1 MSELDP
7 LEKKV
12 IELIAQK
19 KRIPSEGI
27 TLDSTFL
34 DLGIDSLDGM
44 DLLFTFEESFKLTI
58 PDDTALLTNPIAA
71 EVPSF
76 DPAAYLTP
84 DQVLLFDRYAAF
96 AMAAAGE
103 AWAEAGLDLS

>member
-7 LEKKV
+7 LEQKV

-19 KRIPSEGI
+19 KRIPPESI

-44 DLLFTFEESFKLTI
+44 DLLFNFEESFKLTI
-58 PDDTALLTNPIAA
+58 PDEVAQQMKSVRQVTEALRNALANTTQS
-71 EVPSF
+71 PSN
-76 DPAAYLTP
+76 
-84 DQVLLFDRYAAF
+84 
-96 AMAAAGE
+96 
-103 AWAEAGLDLS
+103 

>member
-7 LEKKV
+7 LEQTV

-19 KRIPSEGI
+19 KRIPAESI

-34 DLGIDSLDGM
+34 ELGIDSLDGM

-58 PDDTALLTNPIAA
+58 PDESAQQMKSVRQVADALRAA
-71 EVPSF
+71 L
-76 DPAAYLTP
+76 AAQSQPTP
-84 DQVLLFDRYAAF
+84 H
-96 AMAAAGE
+96 
-103 AWAEAGLDLS
+103 

>member
-58 PDDTALLTNPIAA
+58 PDDTAQQMKSVREVTDALRTALANNPQA
-71 EVPSF
+71 
-76 DPAAYLTP
+76 TTH
-84 DQVLLFDRYAAF
+84 
-96 AMAAAGE
+96 
-103 AWAEAGLDLS
+103 

>member
-19 KRIPSEGI
+19 KRIPPESI

-34 DLGIDSLDGM
+34 ELGIDSLDGM
-44 DLLFTFEESFKLTI
+44 DLLFTFEQSFKLTI
-58 PDDTALLTNPIAA
+58 PDEVAQQMKSVRQVTAALQTALAANPQATTN
-71 EVPSF
+71 
-76 DPAAYLTP
+76 
-84 DQVLLFDRYAAF
+84 
-96 AMAAAGE
+96 
-103 AWAEAGLDLS
+103 

>member
-58 PDDTALLTNPIAA
+58 PDDTAQQMKSVREVTDALRTALANNPQATTN
-71 EVPSF
+71 
-76 DPAAYLTP
+76 
-84 DQVLLFDRYAAF
+84 
-96 AMAAAGE
+96 
-103 AWAEAGLDLS
+103 